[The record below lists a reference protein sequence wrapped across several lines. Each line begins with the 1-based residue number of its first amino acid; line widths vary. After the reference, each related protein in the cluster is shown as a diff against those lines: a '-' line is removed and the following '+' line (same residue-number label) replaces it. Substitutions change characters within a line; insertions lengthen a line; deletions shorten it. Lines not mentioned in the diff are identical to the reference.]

1 MSWDAHASRA
11 MLGICFLGGAAWWAA
26 NLAQGSPAAFDPM
39 SSEAWALPAFG
50 RLDPHVL
57 DDIHS
62 GKPASAAE
70 LRWVS
75 EPAVKGPAVK
85 LSPERRVSAA
95 DNETAADRDSTEETR
110 EENTSDDGEISYA
123 VEVAPR
129 ARRES
134 SASKDIDQ
142 HEALREQVRGVLDF
156 YRRQM
161 LNSRDNNC
169 WELMHAIV
177 AFGVQSNV
185 RRGAAKGPAVN
196 SIAWLCSGAEC
207 AGRPLMYLDHGRITA
222 AKGPYVQGHHGQFL
236 AILAQ
241 SKVMPSYPI
250 LVGKRSFS
258 VEDLIETEKLS
269 CFSKTELTF
278 KLISFAHYL
287 DSDATWKNSKGET
300 WSIERLIRE
309 EIDAP
314 INGAPCGGT
323 HRLMGL
329 SYAVHERIK
338 QGQPVDGEFLRAQ
351 TYVDDYHRYTFR
363 LQNSDGSFSTDWF
376 KGRAAKPDLDRRLQT
391 TGHILEW
398 LAYSVPDET
407 LDDPRFIKSVTYL
420 AGILD
425 ADRDREWSV
434 GPLGHGLHAL
444 ALYQERMQRLDEQEP
459 HESVARR
466 EVRPSDETP
475 TLEFSP
481 EAEASQPVIVPVS
494 PRRAGSLR
502 LGNPRSGE
510 RDDEGRD

>member
-1 MSWDAHASRA
+1 MSWDAPASRA
-11 MLGICFLGGAAWWAA
+11 MLAISILGGAAWLAA
-26 NLAQGSPAAFDPM
+26 NLVQGSPIASDPRA
-39 SSEAWALPAFG
+39 SQNLDLPAIG
-50 RLDPHVL
+50 PLDRHPAL
-57 DDIHS
+57 SDIPADSIPS
-62 GKPASAAE
+62 GEREPAAE
-70 LRWVS
+70 LRWH
-75 EPAVKGPAVK
+75 PD
-85 LSPERRVSAA
+85 LRAA
-95 DNETAADRDSTEETR
+95 EDADRQADVAIDSADERIATEETPEPEGSAEGELSFAPTRTRR
-110 EENTSDDGEISYA
+110 EA
-123 VEVAPR
+123 
-129 ARRES
+129 RES
-134 SASKDIDQ
+134 SAAESSHE
-142 HEALREQVRGVLDF
+142 HEALRKKVRGVLDF

-161 LNSRDNNC
+161 LNARENNC

-185 RRGAAKGPAVN
+185 RRGATQGSAVN

-241 SKVMPSYPI
+241 SKVMPNYPI

-309 EIDAP
+309 EIDAT

-363 LQNSDGSFSTDWF
+363 LQNPDGSFSTDWF

-391 TGHILEW
+391 SGHILEW

-425 ADRDREWSV
+425 ADRSRKWSV

-444 ALYQERMQRLDEQEP
+444 ALYEERMQRLEEQEP
-459 HESVARR
+459 PESVARR
-466 EVRPSDETP
+466 EVRPRHETP
-475 TLEFSP
+475 ALEFSP

-510 RDDEGRD
+510 RDDDDRE